1 MENIDDFFKSLRESG
16 KDLTAEQKN
25 RLEAEIEDIR
35 FLVDRGSISL
45 EDVQGESEAILHR
58 AMTGEE

>member
-1 MENIDDFFKSLRESG
+1 MENIEVFFKSLRESG

-25 RLEAEIEDIR
+25 RLEEEIDDIR

-45 EDVQGESEAILHR
+45 EDVQDESEAILHR